1 MAYEP
6 WDMSGT
12 LFPTK
17 EKKNEKSPDYYG
29 DALIDGVLMRISGW
43 KKVTAKG
50 VFLSLQFEPKEE
62 GKSKSNSSS
71 SKSKPSAYGD
81 DPF

>member
-1 MAYEP
+1 
-6 WDMSGT
+6 
-12 LFPTK
+12 
-17 EKKNEKSPDYYG
+17 
-29 DALIDGVLMRISGW
+29 MRISGW